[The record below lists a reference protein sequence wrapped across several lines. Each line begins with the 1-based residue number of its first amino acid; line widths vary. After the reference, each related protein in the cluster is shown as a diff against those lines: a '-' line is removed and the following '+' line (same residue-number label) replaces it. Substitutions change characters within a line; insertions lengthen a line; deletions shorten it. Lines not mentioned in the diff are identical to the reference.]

1 MRTNWVSHDVATTSC
16 RYWNITIVVSH
27 MTSSRGFLDVSGLS
41 LGVTW
46 KADDSAE
53 YEYGLKLSSNQIF
66 KKRVLRIFG
75 VKKSEL
81 VVKEWDSGH
90 PLFFSDSNFRPPET
104 SEVWMSQVDLLEIAK
119 KEAGV
124 LAGSMDQSKP
134 YRTLNRNPS
143 GYAN

>member
-1 MRTNWVSHDVATTSC
+1 
-16 RYWNITIVVSH
+16 

-53 YEYGLKLSSNQIF
+53 YEYGLKLSSNRIF
-66 KKRVLRIFG
+66 KKHVSRIFG
-75 VKKSEL
+75 VKKSDFF
-81 VVKEWDSGH
+81 VKETVVI
-90 PLFFSDSNFRPPET
+90 LFFFSDSNFRPPET

-124 LAGSMDQSKP
+124 LAGSMEQSKP
-134 YRTLNRNPS
+134 NRTLERNPS